1 MSDRVVTVFGGSGF
15 VGRYVVQR
23 LARTGARV
31 NVAVRHVERA
41 KFLKPMGNV
50 GQITPIACDITDAD
64 SVARAV
70 QGADAVVN
78 LVGILYPSGHGH
90 GFDAVHHQ
98 AARTIA
104 EAAKAVG
111 AKAFVHVSAIGAD
124 TDSESAYARS
134 KAAGEAAV
142 REVYPEATIL
152 RPSIVFGPEDA
163 FFNRFGAMA
172 RLSPALPLIGGGH
185 TLFQPVYVGDV
196 ADAVL
201 RALSDGKAQGK
212 IYELGGPKTYSFK
225 ALMEVML
232 AAIDRRR
239 LLVPVPF
246 CVAEM
251 QAAFLQ
257 LLPVPPLTRDQ
268 VALLKRDNVVSGD
281 ALTLAD
287 LGIEPTALE
296 VILPA
301 YMERFRR
308 GGHYSRYAA

>member
-1 MSDRVVTVFGGSGF
+1 MSDKVVTVFGGSGF
-15 VGRYVVQR
+15 IGRYVVQR
-23 LARTGARV
+23 LAKTGVRV

-50 GQITPIACDITDAD
+50 GQITPISCDITDAE

-104 EAAKAVG
+104 EAAKAAG
-111 AKAFVHVSAIGAD
+111 ARALVQISAIGAD
-124 TDSESAYARS
+124 AESDSAYARS

-142 REVYPEATIL
+142 REVFPEATIL
-152 RPSIVFGPEDA
+152 RPSIVFGPEDG
-163 FFNRFGAMA
+163 FFNRFAAMA

-201 RALSDGKAQGK
+201 RVLSDPKAQGK
-212 IYELGGPKTYSFK
+212 TYELGGPKTYSFK
-225 ALMEVML
+225 ALMELML
-232 AAIDRRR
+232 ATIGRSR

-246 CVAEM
+246 GIAEL
-251 QAAFLQ
+251 QASVLQ

-268 VALLKRDNVVSGD
+268 VTLLKRDNVVSEG

-287 LGIEPTALE
+287 LGIEPTTLE

>member
-15 VGRYVVQR
+15 IGRYVVQR
-23 LARTGARV
+23 LAKTGVRV

-50 GQITPIACDITDAD
+50 GQITPIGCDVTDAE

-70 QGADAVVN
+70 QGADAVIN
-78 LVGILYPSGHGH
+78 LVGILYPSGHGKN
-90 GFDAVHHQ
+90 FDTVHRQ

-111 AKAFVHVSAIGAD
+111 AGALVHISAIGAD
-124 TDSESAYARS
+124 AESESAYARS

-142 REVYPEATIL
+142 REVFPDAVIL
-152 RPSIVFGPEDA
+152 RPGIVFGPEDA
-163 FFNRFGAMA
+163 FFNRFAAMA

-201 RALSDGKAQGK
+201 RGLADARARGK

-225 ALMEVML
+225 QLMEVML
-232 AAIDRRR
+232 ATIGRGR

-246 CVAEM
+246 CLAEI

-268 VALLKRDNVVSGD
+268 VTLLKRDNVVAEG

-287 LGIEPTALE
+287 LDIEPTTLE

-301 YMERFRR
+301 YLERFRR
-308 GGHYSRYAA
+308 GGHYSRYTA